1 MTDCTQSRPVKKT
14 QLESGLPTLWGPRT
28 PQPNPRSH
36 ACHGTAGS
44 NQCVYISV
52 RVCLQMRA
60 AFSSCVHTR
69 PAGIRCDGGGGGGG
83 IRCRPSPERALICS
97 AAGSVCCRSACFYG
111 AHEHMRGGTHTL
123 LERPHK
129 QHLKNILH
137 THTLRSY
144 GLKETHWGCRLNL
157 LKRKNRCIRKKWKGK
172 GCRLMFGNDNNSVS
186 QTRAQRFY

>member
-69 PAGIRCDGGGGGGG
+69 PAGIRCDGGRDQVPAESG
-83 IRCRPSPERALICS
+83 E
-97 AAGSVCCRSACFYG
+97 
-111 AHEHMRGGTHTL
+111 GTHTL
-123 LERPHK
+123 GCRKRLLSLGLLLWRTWAYARRHAYTLRAPAQTTPKKHTS
-129 QHLKNILH
+129 H

-172 GCRLMFGNDNNSVS
+172 GCRLVFGNDNNSVS

>member
-1 MTDCTQSRPVKKT
+1 MSFSRIGLCWNFKSDIVVFFGFFLQLSTLAVTDCTQSRPVKKT

-69 PAGIRCDGGGGGGG
+69 PAGIRCDGGRDQVPAESG
-83 IRCRPSPERALICS
+83 E
-97 AAGSVCCRSACFYG
+97 
-111 AHEHMRGGTHTL
+111 GTHMLGCRKRL
-123 LERPHK
+123 LSLGLLLWRTWAYARRHAYPLRAPAQTTPKKHTS
-129 QHLKNILH
+129 H
-137 THTLRSY
+137 THTS
-144 GLKETHWGCRLNL
+144 L
-157 LKRKNRCIRKKWKGK
+157 LW
-172 GCRLMFGNDNNSVS
+172 
-186 QTRAQRFY
+186 T

>member
-1 MTDCTQSRPVKKT
+1 MPATGQLGQISVCTFLCAFACKC
-14 QLESGLPTLWGPRT
+14 GPL
-28 PQPNPRSH
+28 SLH
-36 ACHGTAGS
+36 
-44 NQCVYISV
+44 VYIQGPQASGV
-52 RVCLQMRA
+52 
-60 AFSSCVHTR
+60 T
-69 PAGIRCDGGGGGGG
+69 GGG
-83 IRCRPSPERALICS
+83 IRCRPSPERALIRS

-172 GCRLMFGNDNNSVS
+172 GCRLVFGNDNNSVS